1 MNQRVIADPSQ
12 HGWVEVDGKWVWD
25 AESGGAGAGMVIS
38 ETEPTDKV
46 EGMQWLNP
54 TTGLVLFWDDE
65 KWLQMPTTGAAGKDG
80 VDGLWTDEGD
90 GSISYSSDISVDGN
104 ATFTGSV
111 NLAGGGLKYRTASN
125 ITLDSDAIAGYLA
138 VGGAEHYSWNATD
151 FRPQTDAQYDLGAS
165 NATWKD
171 GFFSGAVYVKNL
183 AVQNK
188 AGGAGGTL
196 TVNGD
201 LLAAK
206 SDAGADA
213 LAVGYQAG
221 LTNQGADAVAVGNS
235 AGYNTQQKWAVAIGP
250 YAGYSGQK
258 ESSISI
264 GYKAGDINQ
273 PANSVI
279 ISATGTAKNVANPNC
294 VWIGGN
300 DTKRLYY
307 NGTDEWSFAG
317 GILKVDGVPV
327 TTSTTLIK
335 TLATLRKATM
345 DETQDI
351 RESLRSAIDELV
363 AGFEQEIATM
373 PAPEVSTQEIADE

>member
-1 MNQRVIADPSQ
+1 
-12 HGWVEVDGKWVWD
+12 
-25 AESGGAGAGMVIS
+25 MVIS

-80 VDGLWTDEGD
+80 VDGVDGLWTDNGNNT
-90 GSISYSSDISVDGN
+90 ISYS
-104 ATFTGSV
+104 
-111 NLAGGGLKYRTASN
+111 
-125 ITLDSDAIAGYLA
+125 
-138 VGGAEHYSWNATD
+138 
-151 FRPQTDAQYDLGAS
+151 
-165 NATWKD
+165 
-171 GFFSGAVYVKNL
+171 
-183 AVQNK
+183 
-188 AGGAGGTL
+188 GTVL
-196 TVNGD
+196 V
-201 LLAAK
+201 
-206 SDAGADA
+206 SQPDAGANALSLGPDA
-213 LAVGYQAG
+213 GGVTQGAGSTALGERSGY
-221 LTNQGADAVAVGNS
+221 TNQGNYAVAVGHLSGYDAQNDLAVAVGPNAGKNTQGVSAVALGHNAGEATQGAYALAFGKS
-235 AGYNTQQKWAVAIGP
+235 AGQTTQGKNAVAIGNS
-250 YAGYSGQK
+250 AGLVTQDERCVAIGLSAGQ
-258 ESSISI
+258 SNQGNNSIAI
-264 GYKAGDINQ
+264 GSQAGQSNQ
-273 PANSVI
+273 PANSLI
-279 ISATGTAKNVANPNC
+279 ISATGAEKNVSQPNC

-335 TLATLRKATM
+335 TLSTLRKATM